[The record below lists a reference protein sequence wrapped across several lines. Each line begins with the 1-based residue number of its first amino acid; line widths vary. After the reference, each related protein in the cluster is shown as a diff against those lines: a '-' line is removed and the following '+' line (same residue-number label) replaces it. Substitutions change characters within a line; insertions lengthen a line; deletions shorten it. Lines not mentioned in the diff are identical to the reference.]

1 MPGKYAPTYSHT
13 ISSTELKNRK
23 YLIRRISIHSDQASL
38 VPFENL
44 CNDMHTHGYELHS
57 FHIVNPNQN
66 TIVNA
71 IYIPLIFVCVFKRL
85 EQEKSEEVSEQ

>member
-1 MPGKYAPTYSHT
+1 MT
-13 ISSTELKNRK
+13 NRQ
-23 YLIRRISIHSDQASL
+23 YLIRRISIHSEQASL

-57 FHIVNPNQN
+57 FHIVNPDQN